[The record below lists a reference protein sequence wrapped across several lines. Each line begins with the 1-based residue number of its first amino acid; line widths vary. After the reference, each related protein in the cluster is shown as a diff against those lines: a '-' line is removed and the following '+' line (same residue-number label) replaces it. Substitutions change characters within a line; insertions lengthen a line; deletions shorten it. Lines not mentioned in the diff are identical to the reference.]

1 MPNYDAVV
9 SEITEIRSTYIRDRF
24 AFVPGAQLTRIVKGL
39 GATDDDLKSLTT
51 VSDGLK
57 SDPTLPFRKTRTGRF
72 GFDPSAT
79 RVRRLEFQPFMLSME
94 DDFVRHDSGQV
105 RNFDEIQND
114 LQLNTALQALLVFK
128 FMVFEGVT
136 VTHRPKL
143 DYDSDQWICT
153 LLNVRTTTDGD
164 MIGEPAL
171 EGVHSDGVDH
181 TMTTY
186 LGSENMTG
194 DSAVTFL
201 HDMREVNGTRWHDT
215 DADLVRA
222 KAQHRDFL
230 DTCLIVDHESKH
242 SVSTLYAADKSK
254 PATRDLLAFL
264 TRKPVAEGH
273 HSYSFDS
280 LEPHRELPMTVGLRL
295 LDSAPSR

>member
-1 MPNYDAVV
+1 MA
-9 SEITEIRSTYIRDRF
+9 SEIAEIRSTYVRDRF
-24 AFVPGAQLTRIVKGL
+24 VFVPGAQLTGIVKEL
-39 GATDDDLKSLTT
+39 GATDDDLENLAT

-72 GFDPSAT
+72 GFDPRSM
-79 RVRRLEFQPFMLSME
+79 RVRRLEFQPFMLSLE
-94 DDFVRHDSGQV
+94 DDFVRHDSGRV
-105 RNFDEIQND
+105 RVFDEIQND
-114 LQLNTALQALLVFK
+114 LQLNTALQALFVFK
-128 FMVFEGVT
+128 FMVFDGVT

-143 DYDSDQWICT
+143 GYDSDQWICT

-164 MIGEPAL
+164 LIGEPAL

-186 LGSENMTG
+186 LGSENMTD

-201 HDMREVNGTRWHDT
+201 HDMREVNGTRWHD
-215 DADLVRA
+215 ANAHLVRA
-222 KAQHRDFL
+222 EAQHRDFL

-242 SVSTLYAADKSK
+242 SVSTLYAADRSK
-254 PATRDLLAFL
+254 RATRDLLAFL

-273 HSYSFDS
+273 HSHSFDS
-280 LEPHRELPMTVGLRL
+280 LEPHRELPMTADLLRL
-295 LDSAPSR
+295 NGAPSA

>member
-1 MPNYDAVV
+1 MA
-9 SEITEIRSTYIRDRF
+9 SEIAEIRSTYIRDRF
-24 AFVPGAQLTRIVKGL
+24 VFVPGAQLTGIVREL
-39 GATDDDLKSLTT
+39 GATDDDLENLAT
-51 VSDGLK
+51 VSEGLT

-72 GFDPSAT
+72 GFDPRSM
-79 RVRRLEFQPFMLSME
+79 RVRRLEFQPFMLSTE
-94 DDFVRHDSGQV
+94 DDFVRHDSGRV
-105 RNFDEIQND
+105 RVFDEIQND
-114 LQLNTALQALLVFK
+114 LQLNTALQALFVFK
-128 FMVFEGVT
+128 FMVFDGVT

-143 DYDSDQWICT
+143 DYDSDQWMCT

-164 MIGEPAL
+164 LIGEPAL

-186 LGSENMTG
+186 LGSENMTD

-215 DADLVRA
+215 NADLVRA
-222 KAQHRDFL
+222 EAQHRDFL

-242 SVSTLYAADKSK
+242 SVSTLYAADRSK
-254 PATRDLLAFL
+254 RATRDLLAFL

-273 HSYSFDS
+273 HSHSFDS
-280 LEPHRELPMTVGLRL
+280 LEPHRELPMTADLLR
-295 LDSAPSR
+295 LDSAPSA

>member
-1 MPNYDAVV
+1 MSKHDAVA
-9 SEITEIRSTYIRDRF
+9 SEIAEIRSTYIRDRF
-24 AFVPGAQLTRIVKGL
+24 AFVPGAQLTEIVKEL
-39 GATDDDLKSLTT
+39 GATDDDLDNLAT

-72 GFDPSAT
+72 GFDPRSM

-94 DDFVRHDSGQV
+94 DDFVRHDSGRV
-105 RNFDEIQND
+105 RVFDEIRND
-114 LQLNTALQALLVFK
+114 LQLNTALQALFVFK
-128 FMVFEGVT
+128 FMIFDGVT

-153 LLNVRTTTDGD
+153 LLNVRTTTEGD
-164 MIGEPAL
+164 LIGEPAL

-186 LGSENMTG
+186 LGSENMTD

-222 KAQHRDFL
+222 EAQHRDFL

-242 SVSTLYAADKSK
+242 SVSTLYAADRSK
-254 PATRDLLAFL
+254 RATRDLLAFL

-273 HSYSFDS
+273 HSHSFDS
-280 LEPHRELPMTVGLRL
+280 LDPHRELPMTAGLLRL
-295 LDSAPSR
+295 DGAPSA

>member
-1 MPNYDAVV
+1 MSKHDAVA
-9 SEITEIRSTYIRDRF
+9 SEIAEIRSTYIRDRF
-24 AFVPGAQLTRIVKGL
+24 AFVPGAQLTGIVKEL
-39 GATDDDLKSLTT
+39 GATDDDLDNLAT

-72 GFDPSAT
+72 GFDPRSM

-94 DDFVRHDSGQV
+94 DDFVRHDSGRV
-105 RNFDEIQND
+105 RVFDEIRND
-114 LQLNTALQALLVFK
+114 LQLNTALQALFVFK
-128 FMVFEGVT
+128 FMVFDGVP

-153 LLNVRTTTDGD
+153 LLNVRTTTEGD
-164 MIGEPAL
+164 LIGEPAL

-186 LGSENMTG
+186 LGSENMTD

-215 DADLVRA
+215 NADLVRA
-222 KAQHRDFL
+222 EAQHRDFL

-242 SVSTLYAADKSK
+242 SVSTLYAADRSK
-254 PATRDLLAFL
+254 RATRDLLAFL

-273 HSYSFDS
+273 HSHSFDS
-280 LEPHRELPMTVGLRL
+280 LDPHRELPMTADLLRL
-295 LDSAPSR
+295 DGAPSA